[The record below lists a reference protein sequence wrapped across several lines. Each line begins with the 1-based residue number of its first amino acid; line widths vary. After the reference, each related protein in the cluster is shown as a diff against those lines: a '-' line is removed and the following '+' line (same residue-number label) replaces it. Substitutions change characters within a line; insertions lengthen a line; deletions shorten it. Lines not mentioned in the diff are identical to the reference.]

1 MSKTLG
7 EFALPLLKPHSM
19 SWGINIA
26 CSMDAIYECAI
37 QKACHRASFLLTYSL
52 LQPAIVRHATT
63 QAQSL

>member
-1 MSKTLG
+1 
-7 EFALPLLKPHSM
+7 M

-37 QKACHRASFLLTYSL
+37 QKACHHASFLLTYSL
-52 LQPAIVRHATT
+52 LQPAFVRHATT